1 MARAPNRSALI
12 AALQHAWN
20 DFTVILGDLSVPT
33 EQRHRCWVRANRIQ
47 ELLERVRNTNPLP
60 FLFTTLIVG
69 TIAALF
75 VAACWGMAYGAE
87 DFIRPLMVAVKP

>member
-1 MARAPNRSALI
+1 MNLY
-12 AALQHAWN
+12 Q
-20 DFTVILGDLSVPT
+20 
-33 EQRHRCWVRANRIQ
+33 
-47 ELLERVRNTNPLP
+47 